1 MSPNSAESFAYKI
14 NPSEEKNCGV
24 NSVLIEI
31 AQETF
36 VSIGGRR
43 YEILKKVPEIWRG
56 SLKRILQQG
65 QGGLWLHPKGGQG
78 GRGTQKNGPILA
90 LALTRVF
97 PLTTFYGEGGA
108 LHWWGHHPWWGDKFL
123 PNIFALCTKKDDFSS
138 GGGGG
143 MGVSPFLIG
152 GMPLPPHRGKPV
164 CLSVYLCLNFHP
176 IPL

>member
-1 MSPNSAESFAYKI
+1 MLPNSAESFAYKI

-36 VSIGGRR
+36 VSIGGRG
-43 YEILKKVPEIWRG
+43 YEILKRVSEIWRG
-56 SLKRILQQG
+56 SF
-65 QGGLWLHPKGGQG
+65 LWLHPKGGQG

-108 LHWWGHHPWWGDKFL
+108 LHWWGHHP
-123 PNIFALCTKKDDFSS
+123 
-138 GGGGG
+138 
-143 MGVSPFLIG
+143 
-152 GMPLPPHRGKPV
+152 
-164 CLSVYLCLNFHP
+164 
-176 IPL
+176 